1 MFYVDDELLA
11 KLPEDIQELIK
22 KEGKADVEDMS
33 KSPEDMPLDKPLD
46 SEEPMDDEFKL
57 PKAQKYGEE
66 DEFEDMIGDE
76 GEMVEFPES
85 KKNKISSFQD
95 ANERGNA
102 LISKLMDEAE
112 LEDMK
117 RMKNKKVK

>member
-11 KLPEDIQELIK
+11 KLPEDIQDLIK
-22 KEGKADVEDMS
+22 KEGKVDVEDMP
-33 KSPEDMPLDKPLD
+33 KDKMPTESLD

-57 PKAQKYGEE
+57 PKAQKYGDE

-76 GEMVEFPES
+76 GEIVELPES